1 MAVIVSD
8 VLHYVWQMLPMCLL
22 ALIVFLLLRPQ
33 RIRRLERRGLISGRA
48 REAALCLFILYCAG
62 LAALT
67 LFPANLWVYVMTLG
81 RAYPEDVTLMSF
93 YPDWGADSIG
103 NSLFAGYTDSLSG
116 NSACAALHELL
127 AAVYAAGEYYNVRAG
142 GLFSSAAVAK
152 GQVVEVAAGRLLQL
166 LHH

>member
-22 ALIVFLLLRPQ
+22 ALIVFLLLRHQ
-33 RIRRLERRGLISGRA
+33 RLRRLERRGLTSGRA

-81 RAYPEDVTLMSF
+81 RAY
-93 YPDWGADSIG
+93 
-103 NSLFAGYTDSLSG
+103 
-116 NSACAALHELL
+116 SACAALHELR

-142 GLFSSAAVAK
+142 GLFSSAAVAE